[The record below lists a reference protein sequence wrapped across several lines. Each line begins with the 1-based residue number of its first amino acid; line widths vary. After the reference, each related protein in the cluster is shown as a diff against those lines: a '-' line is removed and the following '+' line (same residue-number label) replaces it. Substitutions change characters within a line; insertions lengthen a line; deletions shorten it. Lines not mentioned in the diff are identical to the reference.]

1 MIDVALC
8 IATAHD
14 PWLVALA
21 VIVCCVGAFA
31 IVQMFGRA
39 QVTSGMQRLGWLFLT
54 AVGAGATIWCTH
66 FVAMI
71 AFKAG
76 VPVTL
81 DPVLTIASL
90 IVAIVGTGI
99 GFGIASWRHGPIHA
113 MAGGAVV
120 GAAIATM
127 HFAGMA
133 AYRVD
138 GIIAWR
144 TGYVVAAIM
153 CAVVFGAAALL
164 ALGSEKLGRRRV
176 VTGSLLLVIAIATL
190 HFVAMTA
197 LRITPLRLS
206 PAALD
211 PRQMQALGLATAMVG
226 LVVIAAGVFAAMI
239 ERWTRSDAMERL
251 LHMAMNDALT
261 GLPNRASFQ
270 QELSRQIADA
280 RISGAQIGVVAVDL
294 NRFKEIN
301 DIHGHKAGDDV
312 LILLGQ
318 RMRAEMGRND
328 SIARLGGD
336 EFVAITRF
344 DDRTQMEAFAHRI
357 ATVLSAP
364 LSIGAFAARVGASI
378 GVATYPR
385 DADDAE
391 TLTNNADLAM
401 FRAKNQGMVGPCFYD
416 APLDEAIRD
425 RRELANDLRI
435 AIDENRLEVHY
446 QVQSSVTTNEV
457 TGYEA
462 LVRWTHPERGSISP
476 TVFIPIAEENGL
488 ILTLGE
494 WVLRRACTDA
504 ASWTH
509 ETKVAVNVSP
519 LQLAHGELPRL
530 FHEVML
536 ETGLPPRRL
545 EIELTESAIMGNR
558 TQALHVLRQIKA
570 LGVGVALDDFGTG
583 YSSLETLRAFPF
595 DKIKLDRLFAAELE
609 SSPQATAIIRAVLA
623 LGKSLSIPVLA
634 EGIETEQQLA
644 VLRREGC
651 DEAQGFLL
659 GYPQLETSANLAD
672 RATAPKNRPR
682 RVRKAA

>member
-39 QVTSGMQRLGWLFLT
+39 QVTGGMQRLGWLFLT

-99 GFGIASWRHGPIHA
+99 GFGIATWRHGPIHS
-113 MAGGAVV
+113 MVGGAVV

-153 CAVVFGAAALL
+153 CAVVFGAAAMLV
-164 ALGSEKLGRRRV
+164 LGSEKLGRHRV
-176 VTGSLLLVIAIATL
+176 VTGSLLLVTALATL

-206 PAALD
+206 PSALD

-239 ERWTRSDAMERL
+239 ARWTRSDAMERL

-261 GLPNRASFQ
+261 GLPSRASFQ
-270 QELSRQIADA
+270 QELSRQLAEA

-294 NRFKEIN
+294 NRFKEFN
-301 DIHGHKAGDDV
+301 ACLGHKAGDDV

-364 LSIGAFAARVGASI
+364 LSIG
-378 GVATYPR
+378 
-385 DADDAE
+385 
-391 TLTNNADLAM
+391 
-401 FRAKNQGMVGPCFYD
+401 
-416 APLDEAIRD
+416 
-425 RRELANDLRI
+425 
-435 AIDENRLEVHY
+435 
-446 QVQSSVTTNEV
+446 
-457 TGYEA
+457 
-462 LVRWTHPERGSISP
+462 
-476 TVFIPIAEENGL
+476 
-488 ILTLGE
+488 
-494 WVLRRACTDA
+494 
-504 ASWTH
+504 
-509 ETKVAVNVSP
+509 
-519 LQLAHGELPRL
+519 
-530 FHEVML
+530 
-536 ETGLPPRRL
+536 
-545 EIELTESAIMGNR
+545 
-558 TQALHVLRQIKA
+558 
-570 LGVGVALDDFGTG
+570 
-583 YSSLETLRAFPF
+583 
-595 DKIKLDRLFAAELE
+595 
-609 SSPQATAIIRAVLA
+609 
-623 LGKSLSIPVLA
+623 
-634 EGIETEQQLA
+634 
-644 VLRREGC
+644 
-651 DEAQGFLL
+651 
-659 GYPQLETSANLAD
+659 
-672 RATAPKNRPR
+672 
-682 RVRKAA
+682 